1 VTPPGSS
8 AAALRE
14 PGAYWRE
21 VLADAVEA
29 HGSRWS
35 VSDLLRTVADCDA
48 GLVDVAGWLSDELRM
63 GRMQHVLVWPQV
75 YERVPGVPSQRHRIN
90 R

>member
-1 VTPPGSS
+1 VTPSGSS

-21 VLADAVEA
+21 VLAVTVEA
-29 HGSRWS
+29 RGSTWS
-35 VSDLLRTVADCDA
+35 VNDLLGAVADCDA

-63 GRMQHVLVWPQV
+63 GRMQRVLAGPQL
-75 YERVPGVPSQRHRIN
+75 YEQVPGLRSQRHRIV

>member
-1 VTPPGSS
+1 VSATASS
-8 AAALRE
+8 AAFAAE

-21 VLADAVEA
+21 ALAEAVEA
-29 HGSRWS
+29 HGTRWS
-35 VSDLLRTVADCDA
+35 VGDLLRVIAGCDA

-63 GRMQHVLVWPQV
+63 GRMQHVLAWPQL
-75 YERVPGVPSQRHRIN
+75 YEQVPGVPSHRHRLN